1 MARAAKST
9 LKTNGRRTDAG
20 DTASLPGSFG
30 GFGPKALDFFRAL
43 DFHQNRDWF
52 VENKDLYERDVKA
65 PMAALIAD
73 LAALFAARG
82 VPLRG
87 DPKSSM
93 FRLNRDVRFSKDKR
107 PYKTHA
113 GAVLTR
119 DGTKTMLGL
128 LYIHID
134 PAGPFVAAGFY
145 QPQPDALFALRAAI
159 RDRPDAFA
167 AVEKELA
174 GAGLT
179 LDRSDALTRLP
190 RGFDGVAP
198 DSPAAAAIKLRSL
211 IARRAIEPDQI
222 FRPDLTARIASFA
235 EEALPLLRFGW
246 SAIDTAKGQAMAAV
260 AEAE

>member
-1 MARAAKST
+1 MPRAAKST
-9 LKTNGRRTDAG
+9 LTTNRRTAAADA
-20 DTASLPGSFG
+20 ASPHGSFA

-43 DFHQNRDWF
+43 DFHQTREWF

-65 PMAALIAD
+65 PMAALIVD
-73 LAALFAARG
+73 LAALFTARG

-93 FRLNRDVRFSKDKR
+93 FKLNRDVRFSKDKR

-119 DGTKTMLGL
+119 EGTKTMLGL

-134 PAGPFVAAGFY
+134 PNGPFVGAGFY
-145 QPQPDALFALRAAI
+145 HPQPDALFALRAAI
-159 RDRPDAFA
+159 RDRLEAFA
-167 AVEKELA
+167 VMEKELA
-174 GAGLT
+174 GAGLA

-190 RGFDGVAP
+190 RGFDGVP
-198 DSPAAAAIKLRSL
+198 SDSPAAAAIKLKSL
-211 IARRAIEPDQI
+211 IVRRPVEPDHI
-222 FRPDLTARIASFA
+222 FRPDLTARIAAFA

-246 SAIDTAKGQAMAAV
+246 SALDTARGQEMAEI